1 MATVEGSGKEY
12 TASLEINDKIK
23 EGYLEIQVSGCR
35 DLSGNEA
42 NLTVINEENMDEPIV
57 IDYSKSTIKTIDIM
71 AEEGKTI
78 RQEIKLKLKSFLK
91 MKI

>member
-35 DLSGNEA
+35 DLSGNESKFDS
-42 NLTVINEENMDEPIV
+42 NE
-57 IDYSKSTIKTIDIM
+57 
-71 AEEGKTI
+71 
-78 RQEIKLKLKSFLK
+78 
-91 MKI
+91 